1 MFGMCKIKHSSK
13 DCNRSLF
20 IVNKIDISDL
30 VGKRLSS
37 IIINFEQV
45 MKPFLVWDIYFTFF
59 YQWSFALFTRVLL
72 RITVHYYYVTYT
84 SEAVVRRCSVKKVF
98 IEISQKS
105 QENTCSR
112 VSFLIKL
119 QVSFFYRTPPVA
131 ASGVS
136 QWIYTL

>member
-45 MKPFLVWDIYFTFF
+45 MKPFLV
-59 YQWSFALFTRVLL
+59 
-72 RITVHYYYVTYT
+72 
-84 SEAVVRRCSVKKVF
+84 
-98 IEISQKS
+98 
-105 QENTCSR
+105 
-112 VSFLIKL
+112 
-119 QVSFFYRTPPVA
+119 
-131 ASGVS
+131 
-136 QWIYTL
+136 